1 MAKDAYYFSHDSNA
15 KDDPK
20 CMLVID
26 QLGLEGYGIYWVLIE
41 VLRDQPNFS
50 YPMKLVPIL
59 ARRYNTTAEKMMT
72 VIQKYGLFELN
83 PEEEFFS
90 LSLNKRMEKLEA
102 SREQRRLAGKSSAEK
117 RKLLQASS
125 TDEQRP
131 LNECSTSKVKE
142 SKVKESK
149 EENNTEKLVKS
160 NFALFD
166 EVCSYFDS
174 KAYSGTNLK
183 KWLECYDKLIRID
196 GYTEEKIL
204 AIVKEFRKPDNW
216 WRKNGNFESLLK
228 LRKTSKDGV
237 TFAHRFSQALPTTNP
252 DNLGEGEY
260 IDNNGNRTYGDG
272 RVVVPKDAPKRPT
285 RQYGWNAEINKWTI

>member
-90 LSLNKRMEKLEA
+90 LSLNKRMEKLET

-125 TDEQRP
+125 TNVQRP
-131 LNECSTSKVKE
+131 LDERSTSKVKE
-142 SKVKESK
+142 SKVKESIEDRK
-149 EENNTEKLVKS
+149 NKLELKFRDRALKFSEKYPVELINAFCDYWTEGSDKNNLLRFESERFFDMGRRLATWNRNNLKFSNSNNTQTTAQQ
-160 NFALFD
+160 N
-166 EVCSYFDS
+166 
-174 KAYSGTNLK
+174 
-183 KWLECYDKLIRID
+183 
-196 GYTEEKIL
+196 
-204 AIVKEFRKPDNW
+204 KP
-216 WRKNGNFESLLK
+216 KG
-228 LRKTSKDGV
+228 
-237 TFAHRFSQALPTTNP
+237 AM
-252 DNLGEGEY
+252 
-260 IDNNGNRTYGDG
+260 I
-272 RVVVPKDAPKRPT
+272 
-285 RQYGWNAEINKWTI
+285 

>member
-1 MAKDAYYFSHDSNA
+1 MGAFNIYNMAKDAYYFSHDSNA

-90 LSLNKRMEKLEA
+90 LSLNKRMEKLET

-125 TDEQRP
+125 TNVQRP
-131 LNECSTSKVKE
+131 LDECSTSKVKE
-142 SKVKESK
+142 SKVKESIEDRK
-149 EENNTEKLVKS
+149 NKLELKFRDRALKFTEKYPVELINAFCDYWTEGSDKNNLLRFESERFFDMGRRLATWNRNNLKFSNSNNTQTTAQQ
-160 NFALFD
+160 N
-166 EVCSYFDS
+166 
-174 KAYSGTNLK
+174 
-183 KWLECYDKLIRID
+183 
-196 GYTEEKIL
+196 
-204 AIVKEFRKPDNW
+204 KP
-216 WRKNGNFESLLK
+216 KG
-228 LRKTSKDGV
+228 
-237 TFAHRFSQALPTTNP
+237 AM
-252 DNLGEGEY
+252 
-260 IDNNGNRTYGDG
+260 I
-272 RVVVPKDAPKRPT
+272 
-285 RQYGWNAEINKWTI
+285 

>member
-117 RKLLQASS
+117 RKLLQAFS
-125 TDEQRP
+125 TDVQRP
-131 LNECSTSKVKE
+131 LDECSTSKVKE
-142 SKVKESK
+142 SKVKESIEDRK
-149 EENNTEKLVKS
+149 YKLELKFRDRALKFSEKYSVELINAFCDYWTEGSDKNNLLRFESERFFDMGKRLATWNRNDLKFSNSNNTQTTAQQ
-160 NFALFD
+160 N
-166 EVCSYFDS
+166 
-174 KAYSGTNLK
+174 
-183 KWLECYDKLIRID
+183 
-196 GYTEEKIL
+196 
-204 AIVKEFRKPDNW
+204 KP
-216 WRKNGNFESLLK
+216 KG
-228 LRKTSKDGV
+228 
-237 TFAHRFSQALPTTNP
+237 AM
-252 DNLGEGEY
+252 
-260 IDNNGNRTYGDG
+260 I
-272 RVVVPKDAPKRPT
+272 
-285 RQYGWNAEINKWTI
+285 

>member
-125 TDEQRP
+125 TDVQRP

-142 SKVKESK
+142 SKVKESIEDRK
-149 EENNTEKLVKS
+149 NKLELKFRDRALKFSEKYTVELINAFCDYWTEGSDKNNLLRFES
-160 NFALFD
+160 ERFFD
-166 EVCSYFDS
+166 MGRRL
-174 KAYSGTNLK
+174 ATWQRNNLK
-183 KWLECYDKLIRID
+183 
-196 GYTEEKIL
+196 
-204 AIVKEFRKPDNW
+204 FSNPNNSQQHPQQNKP
-216 WRKNGNFESLLK
+216 KG
-228 LRKTSKDGV
+228 
-237 TFAHRFSQALPTTNP
+237 AM
-252 DNLGEGEY
+252 
-260 IDNNGNRTYGDG
+260 I
-272 RVVVPKDAPKRPT
+272 
-285 RQYGWNAEINKWTI
+285 

>member
-125 TDEQRP
+125 TNAQRP

-142 SKVKESK
+142 SKVKESIEDRK
-149 EENNTEKLVKS
+149 NKLELKFRDRALKFSEKYSVELINAFCDYWTEGSDKNNILRFESERFFDMGKRLATWNRNNIKFSNSNNTQTTVQQ
-160 NFALFD
+160 N
-166 EVCSYFDS
+166 
-174 KAYSGTNLK
+174 
-183 KWLECYDKLIRID
+183 
-196 GYTEEKIL
+196 
-204 AIVKEFRKPDNW
+204 KP
-216 WRKNGNFESLLK
+216 KG
-228 LRKTSKDGV
+228 
-237 TFAHRFSQALPTTNP
+237 AM
-252 DNLGEGEY
+252 
-260 IDNNGNRTYGDG
+260 I
-272 RVVVPKDAPKRPT
+272 
-285 RQYGWNAEINKWTI
+285 